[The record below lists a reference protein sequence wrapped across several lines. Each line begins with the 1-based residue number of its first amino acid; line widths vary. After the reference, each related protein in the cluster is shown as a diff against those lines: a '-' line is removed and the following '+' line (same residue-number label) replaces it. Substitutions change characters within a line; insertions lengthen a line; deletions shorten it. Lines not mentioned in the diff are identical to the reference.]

1 MVNSALANAN
11 SQAFSVRRHGVIL
24 FTLAALLPLHMAG
37 LQSLDHF
44 DQAKQVLD
52 PEGTATSRHS
62 LKWIRWR
69 NTRPA
74 YGHVA
79 EPAAV
84 VPEVNAILAPGLLVR
99 DQLEVS
105 A

>member
-1 MVNSALANAN
+1 
-11 SQAFSVRRHGVIL
+11 
-24 FTLAALLPLHMAG
+24 MAG